1 LIEEFFNVCFNR
13 KKPILGGS
21 LHKPGIFSFGFGGD
35 SRMVRFDGLT
45 KQGVVH
51 SWTKSGDV
59 NRIFVSLRVVLE
71 NASSESVKSDV
82 GVT

>member
-1 LIEEFFNVCFNR
+1 
-13 KKPILGGS
+13 
-21 LHKPGIFSFGFGGD
+21 
-35 SRMVRFDGLT
+35 MVRFDGLT

-51 SWTKSGDV
+51 SWTKSGDI